1 MNKTIKTK
9 ILNKLDNILDKIHDF
24 FVEKSVYLYS
34 VSTAL
39 FLTSVYYLS
48 NSTIISSNF
57 KFSISFTLISAFIC
71 FGMILYTISCKQ
83 KNKRTILEEPNA
95 ALISILLMV
104 LSALFSCLTYYS

>member
-9 ILNKLDNILDKIHDF
+9 ILNKLDKIHDF
-24 FVEKSVYLYS
+24 FIDKSVYLYS

-39 FLTSVYYLS
+39 LLISVYYLS

-57 KFSISFTLISAFIC
+57 KFSISFTLISAFVC
-71 FGMILYTISCKQ
+71 FGMIIYTISCKQ
-83 KNKRTILEEPNA
+83 KDKNTILEEPNA